1 MREHE
6 LLLPVR
12 CPVCAQE
19 SLSGFRASII
29 ATARGADIRLYD
41 YCHVVSWDA
50 TEREIQ
56 VMRTY
61 LNDAFQAEL
70 QQALVSSQFSLALA

>member
-1 MREHE
+1 MPGLR
-6 LLLPVR
+6 
-12 CPVCAQE
+12 
-19 SLSGFRASII
+19 SGIVI
-29 ATARGADIRLYD
+29 GIQGINHCDGRLYAN
-41 YCHVVSWDA
+41 CHVVSWDA